1 MSCPTVSFDI
11 YSVPRSPGGRRQF
24 RNSDKI
30 ELLEEAERGGVRGII
45 EVAARYGL
53 STCQLYEWRRAYR
66 WGKLKRSEFVP
77 VWPSG
82 EAKPRDVAPVRG
94 KFRLALGQDGK
105 VRVSFEIVHEHLRD
119 FLMEVLR
126 P

>member
-1 MSCPTVSFDI
+1 MEGSKVSFDI

-24 RNSDKI
+24 RAADKI
-30 ELLEEAERGGVRGII
+30 ELLEEAERCGVRGIG

-53 STCQLYEWRRAYR
+53 LAGQLRDWRRAYQA
-66 WGKLKRSEFVP
+66 GKLKRAEFVP
-77 VWPSG
+77 VWPAG
-82 EAKPRDVAPVRG
+82 ETAGKDVLPVQG
-94 KFRLALGQDGK
+94 TFRLLMGRDGK
-105 VRVSFEIVHEHLRD
+105 VRLSAEIVREQLRD

>member
-1 MSCPTVSFDI
+1 MAGATFSFDI
-11 YSVPRSPGGRRQF
+11 YSVPRGPGGRRQF
-24 RNSDKI
+24 RPADKVA
-30 ELLEEAERGGVRGII
+30 LLEEAERCGVRGIG

-53 STCQLYEWRRAYR
+53 ASGQLCDWRRAYR
-66 WGKLKRSEFVP
+66 SGKLKRSEFVP

-82 EAKPRDVAPVRG
+82 ETVPTEVPPVQG
-94 KFRLALGQDGK
+94 TFRLALGLDGK
-105 VRVSFEIVHEHLRD
+105 VRLSAEIIREQLRD